1 MGEGARISAA
11 CFGNFFF
18 FIFYSVERVRGL
30 QHRTFVSGME
40 RDLNALNNPVPP
52 PGIVPP
58 PDSGVGSAASS
69 NNGNSISDVESQE
82 LLEVSRGQS
91 STETAPLVNLNFD

>member
-1 MGEGARISAA
+1 
-11 CFGNFFF
+11 
-18 FIFYSVERVRGL
+18 
-30 QHRTFVSGME
+30 
-40 RDLNALNNPVPP
+40 
-52 PGIVPP
+52 VPP

-91 STETAPLVNLNFD
+91 STETAPLVNLNFDPNP

>member
-1 MGEGARISAA
+1 M
-11 CFGNFFF
+11 
-18 FIFYSVERVRGL
+18 
-30 QHRTFVSGME
+30 
-40 RDLNALNNPVPP
+40 
-52 PGIVPP
+52 PP

-91 STETAPLVNLNFD
+91 STETAPLVNLNFDPNPWRKNREQRKTLPKKIKNQKFAFLA

>member
-1 MGEGARISAA
+1 L
-11 CFGNFFF
+11 F

-91 STETAPLVNLNFD
+91 STETAPLFNLNFDPNP